1 MIGYRSTESP
11 VDHYRGRWELDKT
24 YVMAKNSLG
33 KDVEG
38 YRSEFLQLIRD
49 AGRITKNE
57 KPLEEDAVSGIK

>member
-1 MIGYRSTESP
+1 MLLRNSAFKQQSSLN
-11 VDHYRGRWELDKT
+11 RT

-33 KDVEG
+33 KDSEG

-49 AGRITKNE
+49 AERIITKKE